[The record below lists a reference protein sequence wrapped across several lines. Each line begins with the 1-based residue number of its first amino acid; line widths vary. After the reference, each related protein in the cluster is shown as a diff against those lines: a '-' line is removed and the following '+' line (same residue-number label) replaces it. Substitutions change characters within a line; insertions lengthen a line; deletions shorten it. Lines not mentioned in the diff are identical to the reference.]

1 MNDTILVKESGFNM
15 ILQEYNN
22 SILVFN
28 TLQDSLTLRKKK
40 ISYSEMSLKSVD
52 VLHKQGMLIN
62 STIDEL
68 QIIRHRANV
77 QKYGGKRLHI
87 FLTLTGACNCNC
99 QYCFAKDCYSN
110 GRITEEDIPY
120 IIAFIKRQIQ
130 VNRSTLLNIDFFGG
144 EPLLCEK
151 IYLEL
156 MSKITDIGKAIG
168 ISPEFQFYTN
178 GTIEPQCG
186 FEVFKK
192 FPKTSLL
199 ITLDGLK
206 DVHDNL
212 RPLVS
217 GKSSYDAIINNLKSI
232 QTAGGKAI
240 IRINYGK
247 ESYRNVPYLL
257 DELVR
262 LGLHRLPIEFYP
274 VQNMSDSSSDYPEA
288 IDAASLVTINEFLW
302 KEAEKRGIRLSLR
315 TTSSNCYCT
324 AFTNSMFVIDPMLNV
339 YKCALLQCDRKYSI
353 GNLKRQTQYNRDN
366 TYYDWMTYDPTSEAL
381 CSKCISLPICAGGC
395 GGSGIFRYGTQHH
408 SNCYDLSPLMVKKR
422 MRYYFASHYPKIVS
436 QFEQSEHEVLAVENA
451 KYAEP

>member
-168 ISPEFQFYTN
+168 I
-178 GTIEPQCG
+178 
-186 FEVFKK
+186 
-192 FPKTSLL
+192 
-199 ITLDGLK
+199 
-206 DVHDNL
+206 
-212 RPLVS
+212 
-217 GKSSYDAIINNLKSI
+217 
-232 QTAGGKAI
+232 
-240 IRINYGK
+240 
-247 ESYRNVPYLL
+247 
-257 DELVR
+257 
-262 LGLHRLPIEFYP
+262 LH
-274 VQNMSDSSSDYPEA
+274 
-288 IDAASLVTINEFLW
+288 
-302 KEAEKRGIRLSLR
+302 
-315 TTSSNCYCT
+315 
-324 AFTNSMFVIDPMLNV
+324 
-339 YKCALLQCDRKYSI
+339 
-353 GNLKRQTQYNRDN
+353 
-366 TYYDWMTYDPTSEAL
+366 
-381 CSKCISLPICAGGC
+381 
-395 GGSGIFRYGTQHH
+395 
-408 SNCYDLSPLMVKKR
+408 
-422 MRYYFASHYPKIVS
+422 
-436 QFEQSEHEVLAVENA
+436 
-451 KYAEP
+451 